1 MTLPA
6 TPSTALLL
14 LSVTTAGLAAVL
26 FKETEHVV
34 EELVVKD
41 ADKQVKVLKRTGPT
55 RLSVTVFAELPEP
68 AVMMAV

>member
-1 MTLPA
+1 
-6 TPSTALLL
+6 
-14 LSVTTAGLAAVL
+14 
-26 FKETEHVV
+26 VV

-55 RLSVTVFAELPEP
+55 RFSVTVFAELPEP